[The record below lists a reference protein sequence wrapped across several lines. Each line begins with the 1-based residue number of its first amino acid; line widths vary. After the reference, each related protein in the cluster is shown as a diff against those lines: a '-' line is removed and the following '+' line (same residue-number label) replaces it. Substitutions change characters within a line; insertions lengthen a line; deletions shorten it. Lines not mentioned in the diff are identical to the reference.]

1 MTFREVA
8 LILIVLICNRPSVKL
23 HPNLLLSIQ
32 TNFLV
37 KKNMRKQ
44 SNISL
49 HLLKNK
55 RRIRPRLGGID
66 KCLNF

>member
-1 MTFREVA
+1 MKNYEFCKIKRHVRGVKLSVMTFREVA

-37 KKNMRKQ
+37 KKNM
-44 SNISL
+44 
-49 HLLKNK
+49 
-55 RRIRPRLGGID
+55 
-66 KCLNF
+66 